1 LANGLYAG
9 DSLTIRQ
16 NNLLTFN
23 TDDFGGFKGHGMF
36 MMNNTNSNQTAGT
49 YGTSSPTVTG
59 GTNNYNG
66 WGLGADYTYQKAFA
80 TAAYQSFSARNPY
93 AALAP
98 AAGSGTN
105 NSSNVVSVT
114 TSSLPTP
121 ALGTAM
127 TMFGAGQGSLPGLN
141 VRDNQWYAA
150 ATYDFGILKGYLQY
164 VNRKITNSIDTS
176 QYASRTGEQI
186 GVRSFVTPVIEA
198 WAQAGMGR
206 LTSSAGIPAVNL
218 LTMQVG
224 SNYWLSKRTNLYAIY
239 GQEASGT
246 QTTGASSNVNNY
258 AVGVRHTF

>member
-1 LANGLYAG
+1 
-9 DSLTIRQ
+9 
-16 NNLLTFN
+16 
-23 TDDFGGFKGHGMF
+23 
-36 MMNNTNSNQTAGT
+36 
-49 YGTSSPTVTG
+49 VTG

-93 AALAP
+93 AP
-98 AAGSGTN
+98 AGAASSTGATSTGTIT
-105 NSSNVVSVT
+105 VT
-114 TSSLPTP
+114 TTSLPTP
-121 ALGTAM
+121 ALGAAM

-150 ATYDFGILKGYLQY
+150 ATYDFGIFKGYLQY

-176 QYASRTGEQI
+176 QFASRTGEQI

-206 LTSSAGIPAVNL
+206 YTSAATVPAVNL

-239 GQEASGT
+239 GQETSGT